1 MSLHEH
7 HRVKTENNSFNADSR
22 LLTKKW
28 WQAFVLIVG
37 CYAMSESVPK
47 SRFIFMQKIK
57 TEESL
62 LLVSTMWWTCPNL
75 TQNSQ
80 PLVTQPTGS
89 LSWPPVTRARDTV
102 SRVTQSRSMLVTNVG
117 NNHNINIQQILL
129 ISQGSDRNMVLII
142 IAINLIIV
150 LDEIS
155 KQT

>member
-37 CYAMSESVPK
+37 CCAMSESVPK

-102 SRVTQSRSMLVTNVG
+102 SRVTLNARDKCRQQSQYQHPAHIVNFSGERSEY
-117 NNHNINIQQILL
+117 
-129 ISQGSDRNMVLII
+129 GSYHHCH
-142 IAINLIIV
+142 
-150 LDEIS
+150 
-155 KQT
+155 